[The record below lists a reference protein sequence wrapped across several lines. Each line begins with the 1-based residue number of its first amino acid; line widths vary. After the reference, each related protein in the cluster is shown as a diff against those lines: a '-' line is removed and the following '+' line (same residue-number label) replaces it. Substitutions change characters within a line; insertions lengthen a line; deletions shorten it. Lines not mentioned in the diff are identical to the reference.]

1 MPPNVSKAPNRTR
14 NPIDSMR
21 SIARSRK
28 LQTTGRMHRFGSCSN
43 SPKAAGNLPASTMS
57 TNDDGFPL
65 HTEIRRGWRL
75 EDRQNAS
82 DVEKRARRRT
92 MTAFFTFFEFFE
104 TTGGL
109 DPYLAY
115 AKSKAHIRLRRNRR
129 VHYQL
134 RFFQCAG
141 ALTWSNAFAVTDF
154 NFPR

>member
-1 MPPNVSKAPNRTR
+1 MNDADFLFTLKF
-14 NPIDSMR
+14 DE
-21 SIARSRK
+21 
-28 LQTTGRMHRFGSCSN
+28 
-43 SPKAAGNLPASTMS
+43 AGK
-57 TNDDGFPL
+57 
-65 HTEIRRGWRL
+65 L
-75 EDRQNAS
+75 EDRENAS

-129 VHYQL
+129 VHAQL
-134 RFFQCAG
+134 QFFQCAG

>member
-1 MPPNVSKAPNRTR
+1 MKFSKARPMPPNVLKAPNRTR

-28 LQTTGRMHRFGSCSN
+28 LQTTGRMHRFASFLN
-43 SPKAAGNLPASTMS
+43 RPRAAGNLPASITLM
-57 TNDDGFPL
+57 NDDGFPL

-92 MTAFFTFFEFFE
+92 MTAFFTFCEFFE

-115 AKSKAHIRLRRNRR
+115 AKWKAHIRLRRKRR
-129 VHYQL
+129 V
-134 RFFQCAG
+134 RGCRGFFNSCC
-141 ALTWSNAFAVTDF
+141 
-154 NFPR
+154 

>member
-1 MPPNVSKAPNRTR
+1 MLMNDADFLFALKF
-14 NPIDSMR
+14 DE
-21 SIARSRK
+21 
-28 LQTTGRMHRFGSCSN
+28 
-43 SPKAAGNLPASTMS
+43 AGNWKIVKT
-57 TNDDGFPL
+57 
-65 HTEIRRGWRL
+65 
-75 EDRQNAS
+75 DRIS
-82 DVEKRARRRT
+82 KKSSKRT
-92 MTAFFTFFEFFE
+92 MTASFTFFEFFE

-115 AKSKAHIRLRRNRR
+115 AESKAHIRLRRNRR

>member
-1 MPPNVSKAPNRTR
+1 
-14 NPIDSMR
+14 
-21 SIARSRK
+21 
-28 LQTTGRMHRFGSCSN
+28 
-43 SPKAAGNLPASTMS
+43 MS

-115 AKSKAHIRLRRNRR
+115 AESKAHIRLRRNRR

-134 RFFQCAG
+134 RFFQYAG

>member
-1 MPPNVSKAPNRTR
+1 MNDADFLFTLKF
-14 NPIDSMR
+14 DE
-21 SIARSRK
+21 
-28 LQTTGRMHRFGSCSN
+28 
-43 SPKAAGNLPASTMS
+43 AGK
-57 TNDDGFPL
+57 
-65 HTEIRRGWRL
+65 L
-75 EDRQNAS
+75 EDRENAS

-92 MTAFFTFFEFFE
+92 MTAFFTFFGFFE

-129 VHYQL
+129 VHAQL
-134 RFFQCAG
+134 QFFQCAG